1 MVSTRRERCER
12 AAQIPLRGT
21 KEPRRRA
28 APAVH
33 ELGDEADR
41 RRMTETNCRWS
52 AEAIAGDPATRLDG
66 PAKTSHV
73 PPEDHAQTR
82 SAENRRTRE
91 DRVLRKR
98 ENCHPSTVFKRKP
111 NRDARQSPQP
121 EVRSSDG
128 FESAEPQNQLL
139 GVANSM
145 FKRDPSKQ
153 GRPLSPAVWIA
164 LGVAIGCGLGVA
176 VGNLP
181 IGVGLGI
188 AVGGIVALVSRRR
201 NDPPNS

>member
-98 ENCHPSTVFKRKP
+98 ENCHPGTVFRRKP

-139 GVANSM
+139 GLTKTAVCT
-145 FKRDPSKQ
+145 P
-153 GRPLSPAVWIA
+153 PARTA
-164 LGVAIGCGLGVA
+164 R
-176 VGNLP
+176 LP
-181 IGVGLGI
+181 IPRFAGSPDFPL
-188 AVGGIVALVSRRR
+188 
-201 NDPPNS
+201 